1 MKQQENET
9 FAYTYSSKQ
18 QEEVR
23 SIREKYI
30 PKEEDK
36 MAQLRK
42 LDESATR
49 PGTYIAITVG
59 VISTLIFGVGLCC
72 VMVWKDYF
80 VPGIFIGILGM
91 IGIASA
97 YPLFHKITKKQREKL
112 APEIIKLTDELMM
125 K

>member
-80 VPGIFIGILGM
+80 VIGIIIGILGM

>member
-59 VISTLIFGVGLCC
+59 FISTLIFGVGLCC

-80 VPGIFIGILGM
+80 VIGIIIGMIGM